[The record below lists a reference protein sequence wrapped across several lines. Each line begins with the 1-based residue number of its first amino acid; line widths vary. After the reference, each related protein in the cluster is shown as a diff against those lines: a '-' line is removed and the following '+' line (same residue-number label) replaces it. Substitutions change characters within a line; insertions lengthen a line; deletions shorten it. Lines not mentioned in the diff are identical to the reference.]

1 MKGTLSLIAGAHA
14 AVALA
19 TLMAVR
25 GLSRSLDT
33 IDRYGGIGS
42 IDFWGAAAE
51 AARWPIIAT
60 WIAVGASLV
69 ALTMLRGDAPQERPM
84 RTATLAAIAIGAGLA
99 AVLVFRA
106 SATFIAYG
114 MLPPGQAVGRVIT
127 RLTSASA
134 VTAICFAAAA
144 VIAVTMLRTRVAK
157 SVAVL
162 AVVLSLGMSAAM
174 LVTLRDMTARFEH
187 VAQGGQPR

>member
-33 IDRYGGIGS
+33 AARYGIGAGA
-42 IDFWGAAAE
+42 DFWGAAAE

-60 WIAVGASLV
+60 WVAVGASLV
-69 ALTMLRGDAPQERPM
+69 ALTMLRGDAPQQRPM

-114 MLPPGQAVGRVIT
+114 MLPPGEAVGRTIT

-134 VTAICFAAAA
+134 VTAFCFAAAA
-144 VIAVTMLRTRVAK
+144 VIAVTTLRTRVAK

-174 LVTLRDMTARFEH
+174 LVTLRDMTVRFEH
-187 VAQGGQPR
+187 VAQGGRPR